1 MTEHEQYL
9 IKCEKRRKRVLAM
22 REKDKNGKYK
32 LTMRQIAEIVGVST
46 ERIRQILQREKTN
59 GKEH

>member
-1 MTEHEQYL
+1 MTEHDQDL
-9 IKCEKRRKRVLAM
+9 IKWAKRRKHVLAL

-32 LTMRQIAEIVGVST
+32 LTMREIAERMGVST
-46 ERIRQILQREKTN
+46 ERIRQILQREKTD

>member
-1 MTEHEQYL
+1 MTEHEQDL
-9 IKCEKRRKRVLAM
+9 IKWAKRRKRVLAM
-22 REKDKNGKYK
+22 REKGKDGKYK